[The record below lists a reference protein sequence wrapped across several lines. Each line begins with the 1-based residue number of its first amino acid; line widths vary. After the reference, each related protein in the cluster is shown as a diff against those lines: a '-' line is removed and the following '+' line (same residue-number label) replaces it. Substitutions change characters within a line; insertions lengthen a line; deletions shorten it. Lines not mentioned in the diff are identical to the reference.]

1 MKVVI
6 DTDPGTDDAIALV
19 AALNSPRLDIL
30 GLTTVGGNARLSH
43 TTRNA
48 LRILEFMGRQDIPVY
63 PGSSRPLKGRFEYAY
78 GFHGPGGLTVRLPL
92 PKTEAQAGSAVDF
105 IIESARANRRDL
117 TLIALGPLTNVAKA
131 LKREPRIV
139 EWLHE
144 IVVMGGAL
152 DVPGN
157 VTPHAEFNIFDDP
170 EAAKLVFDSAASIR
184 LIGLDV
190 CRKAEVARADEDW
203 FRGDSQGERLVSRI
217 ITGWLKMRGRDEAY
231 SLCDPLAV
239 AAAIRPDLFTFAR
252 GNVSVETDDSSRRGK
267 TSAGYGT
274 GNVMVATDVQAGEAK
289 AFLRSM
295 FTRPG

>member
-92 PKTEAQAGSAVDF
+92 PKAEAQTGSGVDF
-105 IIESARANRRDL
+105 IIESARANRGVL

-131 LKREPRIV
+131 LKREHRIV
-139 EWLHE
+139 EWLKE

-170 EAAKLVFDSAASIR
+170 EAAKLVFDSGASIR

-190 CRKAEVARADEDW
+190 CRKAEVTRADEDW
-203 FRGDSQGERLVSRI
+203 FRGGSQGERLVSRI
-217 ITGWLKMRGRDEAY
+217 ITGWLKMRGGDEAY

-239 AAAIRPDLFTFAR
+239 AAAIRPDLFKFAR
-252 GNVSVETDDSSRRGK
+252 ANVSVETDDSSRRGK

-295 FTRPG
+295 FI

>member
-19 AALNSPRLDIL
+19 VALNSPQLDIL

-48 LRILEFMGRQDIPVY
+48 LRILEFVNRPEIPVY
-63 PGSSRPLKGRFEYAY
+63 PGSSRPIKGAFEYAY
-78 GFHGPGGLTVRLPL
+78 GFHGPAGLTVRLPL
-92 PKTEAQAGSAVDF
+92 PKTKAQAGSGVDF
-105 IIESARANRRDL
+105 IIEAARANRGDL

-131 LKREPRIV
+131 LKIEPRIV
-139 EWLHE
+139 DWLNE
-144 IVVMGGAL
+144 IVVMGGAV

-170 EAAKLVFDSAASIR
+170 EAARTVFDSGASIR

-190 CRKAEVARADEDW
+190 CRKAEVTRADEDW

-217 ITGWLKMRGRDEAY
+217 LTNWLKMRGRDEAY

-239 AAAIRPDLFTFAR
+239 AAAIRPELFTFSQA
-252 GNVSVETDDSSRRGK
+252 NVSVETDDSSRRGE
-267 TSAGYGT
+267 TSASYGM
-274 GNVMVATDVQAGEAK
+274 GDIMVATDVQAGEAK
-289 AFLRSM
+289 AFLRS
-295 FTRPG
+295 RLG

>member
-170 EAAKLVFDSAASIR
+170 EAAKLVFDSDASIR

-190 CRKAEVARADEDW
+190 CRKAEVTRADEDW

-231 SLCDPLAV
+231 NLCDPLAV

-274 GNVMVATDVQAGEAK
+274 GNVIVATDVQAGEAK

-295 FTRPG
+295 FT

>member
-139 EWLHE
+139 EWLNE

-170 EAAKLVFDSAASIR
+170 EAAKLVFDSDASIR

-190 CRKAEVARADEDW
+190 CRKAEVTRADEDW

-295 FTRPG
+295 FT

>member
-19 AALNSPRLDIL
+19 VALNSPELDIL
-30 GLTTVGGNARLSH
+30 GLTTVGGNARLSQ

-48 LRILEFMGRQDIPVY
+48 LRILEFMGREDIPVY
-63 PGSSRPLKGRFEYAY
+63 LGSARPLKGRFEYAY

-92 PKTEAQAGSAVDF
+92 PKASAQAGSGVDYLTDA
-105 IIESARANRRDL
+105 ARANRGDL

-131 LKREPRIV
+131 IKIEPRIV
-139 EWLHE
+139 DWLNE
-144 IVVMGGAL
+144 IVVMGGAV

-157 VTPHAEFNIFDDP
+157 VTDHAEFNIFDDP
-170 EAAKLVFDSAASIR
+170 EAAKIVFDSNASIR

-190 CRKAEVARADEDW
+190 CRIAEVTQADEDW
-203 FRGDSQGERLVSRI
+203 FRGASQGERLVSRI
-217 ITGWLKMRGRDEAY
+217 LTNWLKMRGRDEAY

-239 AAAIRPDLFTFAR
+239 AAVIRPELLTFAKAK
-252 GNVSVETDDSSRRGK
+252 VSVEVDDSPRRGE
-267 TSAGYGT
+267 TLARYGT

-289 AFLRSM
+289 AFLRSR
-295 FTRPG
+295 FI

>member
-92 PKTEAQAGSAVDF
+92 PKTEAQAGSGVDF

-131 LKREPRIV
+131 LKRKPRIA
-139 EWLHE
+139 EWLNE

-170 EAAKLVFDSAASIR
+170 EAAKLVFDSDASIR

-190 CRKAEVARADEDW
+190 CRRAEVTRADEDW
-203 FRGDSQGERLVSRI
+203 FRGGSQGERLVSRI

-267 TSAGYGT
+267 TSVGYGT

-295 FTRPG
+295 FT

>member
-6 DTDPGTDDAIALV
+6 DTDPGTDDAIAIV
-19 AALNSPRLDIL
+19 VALNSPELDVL

-63 PGSSRPLKGRFEYAY
+63 SGSSRPLKGRFEYAY

-92 PKTEAQAGSAVDF
+92 PKTTVRPGSGVDF
-105 IIESARANRRDL
+105 IIETARAYRGDL

-131 LKREPRIV
+131 LKKEPRIV
-139 EWLHE
+139 DWLNE
-144 IVVMGGAL
+144 IVVMGGAV

-170 EAAKLVFDSAASIR
+170 EAARTVFSSGASVR

-190 CRKAEVARADEDW
+190 CQKAEVTRADDDW
-203 FRGDSQGERLVSRI
+203 FRGGSPGERLVSRI
-217 ITGWLKMRGRDEAY
+217 ITGWLKMRGREEAY

-239 AAAIRPDLFTFAR
+239 AAAIRPDLFTFAQA
-252 GNVSVETDDSSRRGK
+252 NVSVETDGSPSRGK
-267 TSAGYGT
+267 TSADYGA
-274 GNVMVATDVQAGEAK
+274 GNVMVATAVRAGDAK

-295 FTRPG
+295 FT